1 MIKNI
6 ILILF
11 FLVAIGISYFS
22 SNHSRKYEEMEKES
36 TLSQEGEKNWVQ
48 TNWNCQLLEK
58 EYGVNG
64 VSMQPLIMDQS
75 RVKVIENYYVC
86 HKRVERGDIIIYENR
101 ATPGPIIKQ
110 IKALP
115 NDRVRFDEK
124 WRLYINDQI
133 LMNSVWEEYFFTKT
147 HQKAILM
154 YVIEGKLQE
163 TSFLAF
169 GDNVSNSDDSRRLG
183 GLGFEYFRGKVV
195 LE

>member
-11 FLVAIGISYFS
+11 FLGAICVSYFF
-22 SNHSRKYEEMEKES
+22 SNHSRKYEGMEKES
-36 TLSQEGEKNWVQ
+36 TLFQEGEKKWAQINS
-48 TNWNCQLLEK
+48 NCQLLEK

-75 RVKVIENYYVC
+75 KVKVIEKYYVC
-86 HKRVERGDIIIYENR
+86 HKRVERWDIIIYENR

-183 GLGFEYFRGKVV
+183 GLGLEYFRGKVV